1 MNIKYC
7 SDYNEMSQ
15 MACDSIVSGLKEKSR
30 QLICKATGHSPAG
43 TYDKLAEVYKIQ
55 PDIFRELAI
64 VKLDEWGGIEP
75 ADASSCETYIQKKI
89 IQPIQIP
96 KERYISFRGNSVSPK
111 KECSRIQ
118 LELKQKGPIE
128 LCVLGLGQNGHIGFN
143 EPSNSLIPHCHV
155 AKLSTDSL
163 NHQMIKD
170 LDFKPT
176 YGMTLGMA
184 DILQSKKI
192 ILLVTGSEKKKV
204 IKKLLSKEITTELPA
219 SFLWLHKQV
228 ACYIDS
234 TSV

>member
-1 MNIKYC
+1 
-7 SDYNEMSQ
+7 SQ
-15 MACDSIVSGLKEKSR
+15 LSCDFVTSLLKENQK
-30 QLICKATGHSPAG
+30 QVIVAATGHSTTG
-43 TYDKLAEVYKIQ
+43 TYEKLVKFFNNDPSLFDDFI
-55 PDIFRELAI
+55 LT
-64 VKLDEWGGIEP
+64 KLDEWVGVNPLSQG
-75 ADASSCETYIQKKI
+75 SCEFYLQEKI
-89 IQPIQIP
+89 VQPLAIP
-96 KERYISFRGNSVSPK
+96 QSRYISFNSDVVSPQ
-111 KECSRIQ
+111 KECQRIQ
-118 LELKQKGPIE
+118 IEIQSKGPID
-128 LCVLGLGQNGHIGFN
+128 LCILGLGKNGHIGFN